1 MSSANDDRTVG
12 ALPASGPDERKAR
25 FFREVAS
32 AFEFLALYHSLP
44 AEAQRELMT
53 TVQSYSSQTQRQKG

>member
-1 MSSANDDRTVG
+1 MSSASEDRSVG

-53 TVQSYSSQTQRQKG
+53 IIQSYGSQRQKG